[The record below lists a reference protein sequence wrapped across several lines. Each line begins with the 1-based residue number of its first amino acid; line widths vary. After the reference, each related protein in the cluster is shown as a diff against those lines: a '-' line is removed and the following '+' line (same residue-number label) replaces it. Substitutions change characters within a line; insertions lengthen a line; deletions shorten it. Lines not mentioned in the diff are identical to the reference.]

1 MVAMLVGMQWTSSL
15 LLARRRFRG
24 TGDGGDHVIRRWCNE
39 SAQWSCCSGGM
50 QTHPRPVERWRGS
63 SQQKGKMEI
72 HEQEREEEECLDEQ
86 EQEEWIQVHRVHVR
100 KNQQF
105 WVGVLATM
113 AVGWTLAYARW
124 TWEQHHRPWQR
135 KWHAE
140 MHGVVESFTVETL
153 DAVTAVCMSI
163 CAALLLQLSRTHQRP
178 RRMLAS
184 KAFRICT
191 SVAALVTSAWL
202 YACLKR
208 GAFLVETAWMPV
220 VPLGFFGLCCY
231 SLQQLD
237 VLHQHLDR
245 MVTLRYHY
253 KKV

>member
-1 MVAMLVGMQWTSSL
+1 MRCVAFVAQAMEETTRCV
-15 LLARRRFRG
+15 
-24 TGDGGDHVIRRWCNE
+24 DGAKEEHH
-39 SAQWSCCSGGM
+39 CCSSHGL
-50 QTHPRPVERWRGS
+50 QTHPCPMERWRGS
-63 SQQKGKMEI
+63 TKAKGKMEI
-72 HEQEREEEECLDEQ
+72 HEEEHEEEEECLDEQ
-86 EQEEWIQVHRVHVR
+86 EQEQWIQLHRERVR

-105 WVGVLATM
+105 WVRVHATM
-113 AVGWTLAYARW
+113 AIGWTLAYARW

-140 MHGVVESFTVETL
+140 LRGVVESVTVQTL

-178 RRMLAS
+178 SRMLAS
-184 KAFRICT
+184 KAFRIFMG
-191 SVAALVTSAWL
+191 VAALVTSAWI

-208 GAFLVETAWMPV
+208 GAFLPETAWMPV

-245 MVTLRYHY
+245 MASLRYHY